1 MSRRRSRGY
10 SLVEAI
16 VGLTLLATL
25 LVTVAP
31 DLRAWRERRRLH
43 GAIGSM
49 GLIAAGTRAAAMAT
63 GRGRALAFAAED
75 DRLAWTL
82 LEDGDGDGVR
92 RRDLAAGDDRA
103 LRGPVW
109 LDGLHPGVAPGR
121 PPGVP
126 GVSGSGSGA
135 DGVAFGRSS
144 MLSFAPDGAASS
156 GTLYLRS
163 RRGARRAAALRVYG
177 PTGRVSL
184 WWWEADGEGWR
195 PLP

>member
-1 MSRRRSRGY
+1 MIRRGARGY
-10 SLVEAI
+10 GLVDAV
-16 VGLTLLATL
+16 VGLALFGTLLMA
-25 LVTVAP
+25 VAP
-31 DLRAWRERRRLH
+31 DLRAWRERQRLQ

-49 GLIAAGTRAAAMAT
+49 GLAAAATRAATMAT
-63 GRGRALAFAAED
+63 GRGRALAFETAA
-75 DRLAWTL
+75 DRLSWTV

-92 RRDLAAGDDRA
+92 RRDVVDGADRI
-103 LRGPVW
+103 LRGPVR

-163 RRGARRAAALRVYG
+163 RQGARHAAALRVYG
-177 PTGRVSL
+177 PTGRVTL
-184 WWWEADGEGWR
+184 WWWEADGDGWQ

>member
-1 MSRRRSRGY
+1 MSLRQSRGY
-10 SLVEAI
+10 GLVEAI
-16 VGLTLLATL
+16 VTLTVLATL

-31 DLRAWRERRRLH
+31 DLRAWRERRRLQ
-43 GAIGSM
+43 GAIASM
-49 GLIAAGTRAAAMAT
+49 GLVVGGTRAAAMAT
-63 GRGRALAFAAED
+63 GRGRALAFATAD
-75 DRLAWTL
+75 DRLAWTV

-92 RRDLAAGDDRA
+92 RRDLDDGVDRA
-103 LRGPVW
+103 LGGPVW

-121 PPGVP
+121 PSGVP
-126 GVSGSGSGA
+126 GVSGSSSGA

-163 RRGARRAAALRVYG
+163 RRGSGRAAALRVYG
-177 PTGRVSL
+177 LTGRVTL